1 MAQPITATVVT
12 RTFDRV
18 SLAHVKTPDG
28 PKEAGRVYVRDEL
41 DYGYWY
47 VWGLLVKPA
56 YRRQGIGR
64 QLMDEIIGLYGY
76 DRIELIPAREGL
88 PDAGDALTRDQLIGW
103 YQRLGFTIGPSANTE
118 REPRPSDERRM
129 YRQGARGI

>member
-1 MAQPITATVVT
+1 MAAPIAATIT
-12 RTFDRV
+12 SRTFDRV
-18 SLAHVKTPDG
+18 SIAYVKTASG
-28 PKEAGRVYVRDEL
+28 PSEAGRVYVRDEL

-47 VWGLLVKPA
+47 VWGLLVKPP

-76 DRIELIPAREGL
+76 DRMELIPGMDKASF
-88 PDAGDALTRDQLIGW
+88 RDGMDTDHLIAW
-103 YQRLGFTIGPSANTE
+103 YMRLGFAIGPSANTE

-129 YRQGARGI
+129 FRKGARGI

>member
-1 MAQPITATVVT
+1 MAAPIAATVTT

-18 SLAHVKTPDG
+18 SIAYVKTPDG
-28 PKEAGRVYVRDEL
+28 PKEAGRVYCRDEL

-76 DRIELIPAREGL
+76 DRLELIPGREG
-88 PDAGDALTRDQLIGW
+88 DEAGMDTDQLIAW
-103 YQRLGFTIGPSANTE
+103 YTRLGFTIGPSANTE

-129 YRQGARGI
+129 YRKGARGI